1 MAQIGRASSKRG
13 KPSYV
18 MSIIGVTLVLFLLG
32 IVGWLVINTSKL
44 GDYFRENV
52 EVQVELTDRVTSPD
66 SVKLMQYFAAK
77 PYIKDHEF
85 ITREMAKDRYLK
97 DGNTDFST
105 ILDVNPLHPGIY
117 FRLKQGYVQTD
128 SLHRIAKEIREGEYA
143 GLITDVTY
151 PANLVSNINDYFR
164 NISLIILGIAI
175 ILAIVV
181 IFLIDNTIR
190 LAMFSNRFLIKT
202 MQMVG
207 ATRGF
212 ISKPLAIRAVIN
224 GAISAGI
231 AIALVY
237 ILITVAEGYVPWL
250 QNVRSSSTLLL
261 LFLLLV
267 VIGITIT
274 FLSTWRSVSKYL
286 RMKLDELY

>member
-1 MAQIGRASSKRG
+1 
-13 KPSYV
+13 

-32 IVGWLVINTSKL
+32 IVGWLVINASKL
-44 GDYFRENV
+44 GDYFRENI
-52 EVQVELTDRVTSPD
+52 EVKIFLTDRVEGKD
-66 SVKLMQYFAAK
+66 SADLVN
-77 PYIKDHEF
+77 YIASRPFVRNYEF
-85 ITREMAKDRYLK
+85 VTKEMAKQRYLD
-97 DGNTDFST
+97 DGETDFSS
-105 ILDVNPLHPGIY
+105 IIDENPLPKGIY
-117 FRLKQGYVQTD
+117 FHLKSEYVQAD
-128 SLHRIAKEIREGEYA
+128 SLQRIAKEIREGQFA
-143 GLITDVTY
+143 GSITDVSY
-151 PANLVSNINDYFR
+151 PDQLVSNINENFR

-212 ISKPLAIRAVIN
+212 ISKPLAIRAIVN
-224 GAISAGI
+224 GAISAAI

-237 ILITVAEGYVPWL
+237 ILILVAEGIVPWL
-250 QNVRSSSTLLL
+250 QNVRSGSTLIL
-261 LFLLLV
+261 LFLVLLL
-267 VIGITIT
+267 IGITIT